1 MRRMVFAAVALG
13 LCLAAGTAA
22 AQSGPS
28 QVKPEYITGG
38 VGYFDLRPSEPS
50 SNVQLDWGIGLK
62 YWLFVPPT
70 TGAALAPS
78 DRNAVTPGGSHG
90 GIGLELSLGDGFI
103 FTPSIAAGLADR
115 GEIRDPTNPANSQI

>member
-1 MRRMVFAAVALG
+1 MRRMVFTAVALG

-22 AQSGPS
+22 AQSGPA
-28 QVKPEYITGG
+28 QVKPEYITRGA
-38 VGYFDLRPSEPS
+38 GYLDLRPPEPS
-50 SNVQLDWGIGLK
+50 PNVQLDWGIGLK

-103 FTPSIAAGLADR
+103 FTPSIAAGVAER
-115 GEIRDPTNPANSQI
+115 